1 MASARAPSVLDE
13 WLMIA
18 RFHIVL
24 IAMTACVTFGYLF
37 TGRYPFAL
45 VPVVAVDWFVINLV
59 NRVTDLEEDLRNG
72 IPGTERVARRKRTF
86 TAAAWGL
93 LVGSFVV
100 THLLW
105 PELTPARVAVQLIGL
120 GYNYRIVPT
129 PKGWSRFKELYFFK
143 NFMSAVLF
151 VLTCFVYPLLA
162 GSPSWVVPVDAVVLL
177 AVFFVPFELTY
188 EILYDFRDLEGD
200 RAEGVPTYPV
210 VHGPVV
216 ARRILEGLLLF
227 AALVLLGG
235 FLAGALGVRELLML
249 AAPAVQ
255 LALYRARLPRGLT
268 SPDCVFITHVGTA
281 LLVLFLVG
289 TALWTRAGLP
299 PNIFL

>member
-86 TAAAWGL
+86 TAAAWRL

>member
-1 MASARAPSVLDE
+1 MAPARAPSALDE

-59 NRVTDLEEDLRNG
+59 NRVTDLDEDLRNG
-72 IPGTERVARRKRTF
+72 IPGTERVARRKRAF
-86 TAAAWGL
+86 TALAWGL
-93 LVGSFVV
+93 LLGSFVV
-100 THLLW
+100 THLVW
-105 PELTPARVAVQLIGL
+105 PELTPARLAVQLIGL
-120 GYNYRIVPT
+120 GYNYKIVPA
-129 PKGWSRFKELYFFK
+129 PKGLSRFKELYFFK

-151 VLTCFVYPLLA
+151 VLTCFVYPLVA
-162 GSPSWVVPVDAVVLL
+162 GRPEPIVPTATIVLL
-177 AVFFVPFELTY
+177 AAFFVPFELSY

-210 VHGPVV
+210 VHGPLV
-216 ARRILEGLLLF
+216 ARRILDALL
-227 AALVLLGG
+227 ALSAGVLLVG
-235 FLAGALGVRELLML
+235 FFGRWLGVRELLML
-249 AAPAVQ
+249 AAPGIQ
-255 LALYRARLPRGLT
+255 LALYRSRLPRGLT
-268 SPDCVFITHVGTA
+268 SPDCVLITHVGTA

-299 PNIFL
+299 ANIFL